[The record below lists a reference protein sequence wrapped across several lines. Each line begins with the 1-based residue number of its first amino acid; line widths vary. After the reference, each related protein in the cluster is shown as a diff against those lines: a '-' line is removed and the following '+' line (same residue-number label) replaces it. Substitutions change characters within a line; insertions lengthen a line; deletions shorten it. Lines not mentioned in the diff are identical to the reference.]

1 MITGESEPPTV
12 EGMELDLLAAVQGGR
27 TLARHE
33 GQVVFIT
40 GGIAGESAHVS
51 DLVRRRGYLEG
62 AADTVSRLSPLR
74 VTPPCRYF
82 GENGLWRGSVPTPL
96 TAAGGVCGGCQYQ
109 HIDYAGQ
116 QALKQAV
123 LTDTLRRVGKIV
135 DPPVGAPIPSPE
147 PYGYRN
153 KATWIVTE
161 EGELAYYEARSR
173 IAVPISTC
181 LLLSPALQAV
191 FDAVS
196 AASAEIGLAGLAQS
210 LEARVLTDP
219 TGVDAAAIVLDLAP
233 STTSQEAEVLAEALT
248 ECCPNVRSVWGRAF
262 AGTDGAR
269 EARPLLLHG
278 EEYLETMFL
287 GERLSIS
294 PTSFF
299 QVNFQI
305 AEAIATY
312 VLEQC
317 GTLTD
322 RQALDVY
329 SGVGLFTLPLAR
341 AADAV
346 ISLEVDEGAVAAAR
360 RSVAAAGLENV
371 TLLQGDAALN
381 LKAILPGSI
390 QCAVVDPTRAGCS
403 PETLHQLA
411 RIKARRLIYVSCDA
425 ATLARDL
432 RVLLDNGYELETVR
446 PFDLFPQTAHIE
458 SVSALR
464 LPKKRRAK
472 S

>member
-1 MITGESEPPTV
+1 MISGETEPPTS
-12 EGMELDLLAAVQGGR
+12 EGVELDLLAAVQGGR

-33 GQVVFIT
+33 GQVVFVT
-40 GGIAGESAHVS
+40 GGISGELAHVS
-51 DLVRRRGYLEG
+51 DLARRRGYLEG
-62 AADTVSRLSPLR
+62 AADAVSRLSTLR

-82 GENGLWRGSVPTPL
+82 GENGLWRGSIPTPFTL
-96 TAAGGVCGGCQYQ
+96 VGRVCGGCQYQ
-109 HIDYAGQ
+109 HVDYAGQ
-116 QALKQAV
+116 LGMKRAV

-135 DPPVGAPIPSPE
+135 DPPVDAPIPSPS

-161 EGELAYYEARSR
+161 EGDLAYYEAHSR
-173 IAVPISTC
+173 TPVPISTC
-181 LLLSPALQAV
+181 LLLTPALQAV

-196 AASAEIGLAGLAQS
+196 AASADIGLAGLAHA
-210 LEARVLTDP
+210 LEARVLPDLDGID
-219 TGVDAAAIVLDLAP
+219 TGALVLDLAP
-233 STTSQEAEVLAEALT
+233 STTSQEAEVLAEALA
-248 ECCPNVRSVWGRAF
+248 ECCPSVRSVWGRAYG
-262 AGTDGAR
+262 AAEGTP
-269 EARPLLLHG
+269 EAQPLLLHG
-278 EEYLETMFL
+278 EQYQETMFL
-287 GERLSIS
+287 GERLTIS

-299 QVNFQI
+299 QVNVAI
-305 AEAIATY
+305 AEEIAKY
-312 VLEQC
+312 VLDHC

-341 AADAV
+341 RADAV
-346 ISLEVDEGAVAAAR
+346 ISLELDEGAVAAAR

-371 TLLQGDAALN
+371 TLLQGDAARN

-390 QCAVVDPTRAGCS
+390 QSAVVDPTRGGCS
-403 PETLHQLA
+403 PETLRQLA
-411 RIKARRLIYVSCDA
+411 RIKARRLLYVSCDA

-464 LPKKRRAK
+464 LPKKRRLK

>member
-1 MITGESEPPTV
+1 MISGETERATSK
-12 EGMELDLLAAVQGGR
+12 GAELELLAAVQGGR

-33 GQVVFIT
+33 GQVVFVT
-40 GGIAGESAHVS
+40 GGIQGELVHVS
-51 DLVRRRGYLEG
+51 DLVGRRGYLEG
-62 AADTVSRLSPLR
+62 AADAVSRLSAHR
-74 VTPPCRYF
+74 VTPPCPYF
-82 GENGLWRGSVPTPL
+82 GENGLWRGSIPAPS
-96 TAAGGVCGGCQYQ
+96 AGMGGVCGGCQYQ
-109 HIDYAGQ
+109 HIDYAEQ
-116 QALKQAV
+116 QAMKRAV

-135 DPPVGAPIPSPE
+135 DPPVGALIPSPSS
-147 PYGYRN
+147 YRYRN

-161 EGELAYYEARSR
+161 EGDLAYYEAHSR

-181 LLLSPALQAV
+181 LLLTPALEAV
-191 FDAVS
+191 FAAVS
-196 AASAEIGLAGLAQS
+196 AASAEIGLGGLAHA
-210 LEARVLTDP
+210 LEARVLPDP
-219 TGVDAAAIVLDLAP
+219 SGVEACAIVLDLTQ
-233 STTSQEAEVLAEALT
+233 STTSQEAEVLAEALA
-248 ECCPNVRSVWGRAF
+248 ECCTNVHSVWGRA
-262 AGTDGAR
+262 AASTDGTVETR
-269 EARPLLLHG
+269 TRLLHG
-278 EEYLETMFL
+278 EHYLETMFL
-287 GERLSIS
+287 GERLSIA

-299 QVNFQI
+299 QVNVAG

-317 GTLTD
+317 GTLTN

-341 AADAV
+341 RADAV
-346 ISLEVDEGAVAAAR
+346 ISLEVEEGAVAAAR

-371 TLLQGDAALN
+371 TLLQGDAARN
-381 LKAILPGSI
+381 LKAVLSGTI
-390 QCAVVDPTRAGCS
+390 QSAVVDPPRAGCS
-403 PETLHQLA
+403 PETLRQLA
-411 RIKARRLIYVSCDA
+411 RIKAPRLVYVSCDA

-432 RVLLDNGYELETVR
+432 RVLLDSGYELETVR